1 MAFNAFIVKPFIANS
16 FTFIEKCITSASDSA
31 SVWDFKT
38 GLELEWKS
46 KSWSKSRFSKLR
58 TKSLLKEYLSK
69 KCETSALIKQSS

>member
-1 MAFNAFIVKPFIANS
+1 MHLLWSHLLQIVLHLLKNVL
-16 FTFIEKCITSASDSA
+16 TSESDSA

-69 KCETSALIKQSS
+69 KSDKETSALIKRSN